1 MPEVDCAKIKSAR
14 RADRIR
20 QGFCTPA
27 ALARRAE
34 SRQGMMSIY
43 LTEQGKLVEQEKIVP
58 GAWVN
63 LCAPTEE
70 ELAKVSIQLNVEDAL
85 LRAALDE
92 EERSRIDFEDGHM
105 LILVDTPTV
114 EAQQGRGFV
123 YSTLPFGIVLTRDV
137 IVTVCL
143 KESAL
148 ARAFSESPVKNFSTK
163 KKNRMTLQL
172 LYRNATLF
180 LFYLREVDKASNRVE
195 NELHISMK
203 NKELIQM
210 LGLEKTLV
218 YFSTSL
224 KGNEMVLEKLL
235 RMDFVKDYPDD
246 TELLED
252 VIIENKQAIE
262 MAGIYRDILSGT
274 MDAFAS
280 VISNNL
286 NIVMKLL
293 AALTIILTVPS
304 IIFGL
309 WGTNVPVPWANSP
322 YGFWLVIVVAA
333 AFTGGAVWLM
343 LRKKWL

>member
-1 MPEVDCAKIKSAR
+1 MI
-14 RADRIR
+14 
-20 QGFCTPA
+20 
-27 ALARRAE
+27 
-34 SRQGMMSIY
+34 SIY
-43 LTEQGKLVEQEKIVP
+43 LTDDGKLRELEQIVP
-58 GAWVN
+58 GAWVH

-70 ELAKVSIQLNVEDAL
+70 EVATVCAKLCVEPDL
-85 LRAALDE
+85 VRAALDE

-105 LILVDTPTV
+105 LVLVDTPTV

-123 YSTLPFGIVLTRDV
+123 YSTLPFGIILTEEN
-137 IVTVCL
+137 IITVCL

-180 LFYLREVDKASNRVE
+180 LFYLREVDKASSRVE
-195 NELHISMK
+195 NELHLSMK

-210 LGLEKTLV
+210 LGLEKSLV

-224 KGNEMVLEKLL
+224 KGNEIVLEKLL
-235 RMDFVKDYPDD
+235 RMNFVRDYPED
-246 TELLED
+246 TDLLED

-262 MAGIYRDILSGT
+262 MANIYSGILSGT

-286 NIVMKLL
+286 NIVMKFL
-293 AALTIILTVPS
+293 ATITIVMS
-304 IIFGL
+304 IPTMVSSFYGMNVL
-309 WGTNVPVPWANSP
+309 SSSMPFATNP
-322 YGFWLVIVVAA
+322 YGFVIVIVLSVILTCAVAWIFA
-333 AFTGGAVWLM
+333 KRNLF
-343 LRKKWL
+343 

>member
-1 MPEVDCAKIKSAR
+1 MVNIY
-14 RADRIR
+14 
-20 QGFCTPA
+20 CTENGT
-27 ALARRAE
+27 LRE
-34 SRQGMMSIY
+34 LHTI
-43 LTEQGKLVEQEKIVP
+43 TP
-58 GAWVN
+58 GAWVH
-63 LCAPTEE
+63 LCAPTEQE
-70 ELAKVSIQLNVEDAL
+70 MASVGTQLAIDNDL

-92 EERSRIDFEDGHM
+92 EERSRLDFEDGHT

-114 EAQQGRGFV
+114 EMQQGRGFV
-123 YSTLPFGIVLTRDV
+123 YSTLPFGIILTEHN
-137 IVTVCL
+137 IVTICL

-195 NELHISMK
+195 NELHLSMK

-210 LGLEKTLV
+210 LGLEKSLV

-224 KGNEMVLEKLL
+224 KGNEIVLEKLL

-262 MAGIYRDILSGT
+262 MSNIYRDILSGT

-293 AALTIILTVPS
+293 AAITIILTVPS
-304 IIFGL
+304 IVFAL
-309 WGTNVPVPWANSP
+309 WGANVPVPFENSP
-322 YGFWLVIVVAA
+322 FGFWFIIAVAVVCTSAA
-333 AFTGGAVWLM
+333 VVLM
-343 LRKKWL
+343 MRKKWL

>member
-1 MPEVDCAKIKSAR
+1 MI
-14 RADRIR
+14 
-20 QGFCTPA
+20 
-27 ALARRAE
+27 
-34 SRQGMMSIY
+34 SIY
-43 LTEQGKLVEQEKIVP
+43 LTDDGRLREQEAIVP
-58 GAWVN
+58 GAWID
-63 LCAPTEE
+63 LCAPSEE
-70 ELAKVSIQLNVEDAL
+70 ELAAVSTQLHIDNGL

-92 EERSRIDFEDGHM
+92 EERSHIDFEDNHM
-105 LILVDTPTV
+105 LVLVDTPTV
-114 EAQQGRGFV
+114 DAQPGRGFV
-123 YSTLPFGIVLTRDV
+123 YTTLPFGIILTENNL
-137 IVTVCL
+137 ITVSL
-143 KESAL
+143 KETAL

-163 KKNRMTLQL
+163 KRNRMTLQL

-210 LGLEKTLV
+210 LGLEKSLV

-224 KGNEMVLEKLL
+224 KSNEIVLEKLM

-262 MAGIYRDILSGT
+262 MSIIYRDILSGT

-293 AALTIILTVPS
+293 AALTIILTVPT
-304 IIFGL
+304 IVFGL
-309 WGTNVPVPWANSP
+309 WGVNVPVPFADSP
-322 YGFWLVIVVAA
+322 WGFLIVIGIAVVLTA
-333 AFTGGAVWLM
+333 GSVM
-343 LRKKWL
+343 VMMRKKWL

>member
-1 MPEVDCAKIKSAR
+1 MVSIYCTEDGVLREVDAV
-14 RADRIR
+14 
-20 QGFCTPA
+20 T
-27 ALARRAE
+27 
-34 SRQGMMSIY
+34 
-43 LTEQGKLVEQEKIVP
+43 P
-58 GAWVN
+58 GAWVD

-70 ELAKVSIQLNVEDAL
+70 ELAHIGATLSIDTDL

-105 LILVDTPTV
+105 LIIVDTPTV
-114 EAQQGRGFV
+114 EMQSGRG
-123 YSTLPFGIVLTRDV
+123 YTYTTIPFGIILTENN

-148 ARAFSESPVKNFSTK
+148 ARAFSETPVRNFSTK
-163 KKNRMTLQL
+163 KQRRMTLQL

-180 LFYLREVDKASNRVE
+180 LYYLREVDKASSRVE

-210 LGLEKTLV
+210 LGLEKSLV

-224 KGNEMVLEKLL
+224 KGNELVLERLA
-235 RMDFVKDYPDD
+235 RMEFVSRYPEDA
-246 TELLED
+246 ELLED
-252 VIIENKQAIE
+252 VTIENKPAIE
-262 MAGIYRDILSGT
+262 TSNIYRDILSGT

-286 NIVMKLL
+286 NIVMKVL
-293 AALTIILTVPS
+293 ASVTIILTIPS

-309 WGTNVPVPWANSP
+309 WGTNVPVPLENSP
-322 YGFWLVIVVAA
+322 LGFLVVILIAVGLTAVSVLLMIKKGWL
-333 AFTGGAVWLM
+333 
-343 LRKKWL
+343 

>member
-1 MPEVDCAKIKSAR
+1 MVNFFLSDHGILNEVD
-14 RADRIR
+14 
-20 QGFCTPA
+20 T
-27 ALARRAE
+27 
-34 SRQGMMSIY
+34 
-43 LTEQGKLVEQEKIVP
+43 LVA

-63 LCAPTEE
+63 MCAPTEE
-70 ELAKVSIQLNVEDAL
+70 ELATVGAQLDIDPGL

-92 EERSRIDFEDGHM
+92 EERSRIDFEDGHT

-114 EAQQGRGFV
+114 EVQQGRGFE
-123 YSTLPFGIVLTRDV
+123 YSTIPFGIILTESN

-148 ARAFSESPVKNFSTK
+148 SRAFSDSPVKNFSTK

-180 LFYLREVDKASNRVE
+180 LYYLREIDKAKNRVE

-210 LGLEKTLV
+210 LGLEKSLV

-224 KGNEMVLEKLL
+224 KGNETVLEKLM
-235 RMDFVKDYPDD
+235 RMDFVKNYPDD
-246 TELLED
+246 AELLED

-262 MAGIYRDILSGT
+262 MSTIYRDILSGT

-286 NIVMKLL
+286 NIVMKAL
-293 AALTIILTVPS
+293 AAVTIILTIPTIV
-304 IIFGL
+304 FGL
-309 WGTNVPVPWANSP
+309 WGTNVPLPFEANP
-322 YGFWLVIVVAA
+322 FGFWIVIAIATALTV
-333 AFTGGAVWLM
+333 GATVLM
-343 LRKKWL
+343 VRKKWL

>member
-1 MPEVDCAKIKSAR
+1 
-14 RADRIR
+14 
-20 QGFCTPA
+20 
-27 ALARRAE
+27 
-34 SRQGMMSIY
+34 
-43 LTEQGKLVEQEKIVP
+43 
-58 GAWVN
+58 
-63 LCAPTEE
+63 TEE
-70 ELAKVSIQLNVEDAL
+70 NI
-85 LRAALDE
+85 
-92 EERSRIDFEDGHM
+92 I
-105 LILVDTPTV
+105 
-114 EAQQGRGFV
+114 
-123 YSTLPFGIVLTRDV
+123 
-137 IVTVCL
+137 TVCL

-180 LFYLREVDKASNRVE
+180 LFYLREVDKASSRVE
-195 NELHISMK
+195 NELHLSMK

-210 LGLEKTLV
+210 LGLEKSLV

-224 KGNEMVLEKLL
+224 KGNEIVLEKLL

-262 MAGIYRDILSGT
+262 MSNIYRDILSGT

-286 NIVMKLL
+286 NIVMKVL
-293 AALTIILTVPS
+293 AAVTIILTIPS

-309 WGTNVPVPWANSP
+309 WGSNVPVPFESSP
-322 YGFWLVIVVAA
+322 YGFFAIIGIAALCTAVAVV
-333 AFTGGAVWLM
+333 VM
-343 LRKKWL
+343 VRKKWL